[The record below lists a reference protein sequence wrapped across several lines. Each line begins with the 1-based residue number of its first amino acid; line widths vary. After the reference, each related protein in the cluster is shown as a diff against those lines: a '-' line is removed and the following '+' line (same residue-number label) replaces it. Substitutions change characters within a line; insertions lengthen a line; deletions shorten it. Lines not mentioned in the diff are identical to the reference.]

1 VSVLSHPHSKE
12 KEKKKKVFSD
22 IHMEPPVFQYPLPL
36 VLLLRTAE
44 ESGFIFFA
52 PSLQLFIYVDKIPL
66 EPFVLQALSLSS

>member
-1 VSVLSHPHSKE
+1 
-12 KEKKKKVFSD
+12 
-22 IHMEPPVFQYPLPL
+22 MEPPVFQYPLPL